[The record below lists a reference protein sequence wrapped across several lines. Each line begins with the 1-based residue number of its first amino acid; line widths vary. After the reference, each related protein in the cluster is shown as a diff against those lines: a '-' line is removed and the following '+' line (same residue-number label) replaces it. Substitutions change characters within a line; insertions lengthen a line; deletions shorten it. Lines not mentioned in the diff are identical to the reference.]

1 MINFMKYKKIYFL
14 ISGVLLVPGMISL
27 LSFGLKPSIDFTGG
41 ALWEI
46 KSEQEIDTTQ
56 LEFEF
61 SSVQKTE
68 GDALLFKMKA
78 IGEEEKNEIKNKLVE
93 SFGEI
98 AEIRFETVG
107 PTLGRELLQ
116 KTLIAVVLA
125 AGFILAYIAYQFK
138 DKMYGVCAVLAMF
151 HDTLILLGIFSILGK
166 LFGIEVDTL
175 FVTAVLT
182 TLSFSVHDTV
192 VTYDSIRNAVKK
204 NRKAE
209 FSEVI
214 DIAIN
219 QTLIRNLNNSLTI
232 IFMLLALVLLGG
244 TTIRYFVVALLIGT
258 IAGTL
263 SSTFIATPC
272 SWFGKVWKKELRT
285 DNLFTNKLLQN
296 LRHSHRSVLLLI
308 VFQNCEDGPLGKSR
322 AV

>member
-1 MINFMKYKKIYFL
+1 MVNFIKYKKIYFV
-14 ISGVLLVPGMISL
+14 ISGVILVPGLISL
-27 LSFGLKPSIDFTGG
+27 FAFGLKPSIDFTGG

-46 KSEQEIDTTQ
+46 KSEQEVDANQ

-61 SSVQKTE
+61 SSAQKTGE
-68 GDALLFKMKA
+68 NTLLFKMKP
-78 IGEEEKNEIKNKLVE
+78 ISEEEKNKIKNTLAE
-93 SFGEI
+93 TFGEI
-98 AEIRFETVG
+98 EEIKFETVG

-116 KTLIAVVLA
+116 KTLIAAVLA
-125 AGFILAYIAYQFK
+125 AGFILGYIAYQFK

-166 LFGIEVDTL
+166 LFGTEVDTL

-182 TLSFSVHDTV
+182 TLSLSVHDTV

-204 NRKAE
+204 NPKAK
-209 FSEVI
+209 FSELI

-244 TTIRYFVVALLIGT
+244 PTIRWFVVALSIGT
-258 IAGTL
+258 VAGTY
-263 SSTFIATPC
+263 SSTFIATPLLL
-272 SWFGKVWKKELRT
+272 VWKSLEKRIT
-285 DNLFTNKLLQN
+285 A
-296 LRHSHRSVLLLI
+296 R
-308 VFQNCEDGPLGKSR
+308 
-322 AV
+322 

>member
-1 MINFMKYKKIYFL
+1 MRYKKIYFA
-14 ISGVLLVPGMISL
+14 ISGVVLIPGIISL
-27 LSFGLKPSIDFTGG
+27 LLSGLKPSIDFTGG

-46 KSEQEIDTTQ
+46 KSEQEIDTSQ

-61 SSVQKTE
+61 SSVQKT
-68 GDALLFKMKA
+68 GGNTLLFKMKPTS
-78 IGEEEKNEIKNKLVE
+78 EEEKNEIKNKLAE

-98 AEIRFETVG
+98 EEIRFETVG

-138 DKMYGVCAVLAMF
+138 DKMYGVCAILAMF

-192 VTYDSIRNAVKK
+192 VTYDSVRNAVKK
-204 NRKAE
+204 KRKAE
-209 FSEVI
+209 FSELVNV
-214 DIAIN
+214 AIN

-244 TTIRYFVVALLIGT
+244 QTIRWFAIALLIGT
-258 IAGTL
+258 VAGTY
-263 SSTFIATPC
+263 SSTFIATTLLL
-272 SWFGKVWKKELRT
+272 VWKRLERIIKAR
-285 DNLFTNKLLQN
+285 
-296 LRHSHRSVLLLI
+296 
-308 VFQNCEDGPLGKSR
+308 
-322 AV
+322 

>member
-1 MINFMKYKKIYFL
+1 MKHKKIYFL
-14 ISGVLLVPGMISL
+14 ISGVLLIPGIVSL
-27 LSFGLKPSIDFTGG
+27 LTFGLKPSIDFTGG
-41 ALWEI
+41 ALWEV
-46 KSEQEIDTTQ
+46 KAGQEIDTSQ

-61 SSVQKTE
+61 SSVQKTGE
-68 GDALLFKMKA
+68 NTLLFKMKP
-78 IGEEEKNEIKNKLVE
+78 IREEEKNEIKNKLAE

-98 AEIRFETVG
+98 EEIRFETVG

-166 LFGIEVDTL
+166 LFGTEVDTL

-192 VTYDSIRNAVKK
+192 VTYDSIRNASKK
-204 NRKAE
+204 NHKAE
-209 FSEVI
+209 LTEVI
-214 DIAIN
+214 NVAIN

-232 IFMLLALVLLGG
+232 IFMLLALVFLGG
-244 TTIRYFVVALLIGT
+244 QTIRWFVVALLIGT
-258 IAGTL
+258 VAGTY
-263 SSTFIATPC
+263 SSTFISTPLLL
-272 SWFGKVWKKELRT
+272 VWKSLEKRI
-285 DNLFTNKLLQN
+285 KA
-296 LRHSHRSVLLLI
+296 R
-308 VFQNCEDGPLGKSR
+308 
-322 AV
+322 